1 MNLEYRH
8 TLYASYIGY
17 VTQAILVNFAPLL
30 FLTFQST
37 YNIPFSQITILGT
50 VYFLL
55 QLFVDFLAARYVD
68 RIGYR
73 KCIVIAHVLSA
84 LGLIGLPCFPAL
96 FPDAFWGLLT
106 AVICYAIGGGILEV
120 LLSLLVEACPTPN
133 KPAAMSL
140 LHSFYCWGHAFV
152 VILSTLFFLFFG
164 IEHWRWL
171 ALFWALIPLGNTF
184 FFTKVPIARLTEAG
198 QGIPIANLFKHKLF
212 LISLLLMVCAG
223 ASEQAVS
230 QWSSAFAEAGLGVS
244 KTIGDLMG
252 PCLFALLMGVS
263 RLWYSKRNARFRLIP
278 AMMGSAALCIVGYLL
293 TSLSP
298 WAFLNLIGCGICG
311 LAVGI
316 FWPGVLSLTVK
327 TVPLGGTAMFACL
340 AFAGSSGCSAGTMLV
355 GLVANAS
362 AERLPLG
369 ILAAAVFPCL
379 FLIGLML
386 YHFLPK
392 KAASQKA

>member
-1 MNLEYRH
+1 
-8 TLYASYIGY
+8 
-17 VTQAILVNFAPLL
+17 
-30 FLTFQST
+30 
-37 YNIPFSQITILGT
+37 
-50 VYFLL
+50 
-55 QLFVDFLAARYVD
+55 
-68 RIGYR
+68 
-73 KCIVIAHVLSA
+73 
-84 LGLIGLPCFPAL
+84 
-96 FPDAFWGLLT
+96 
-106 AVICYAIGGGILEV
+106 
-120 LLSLLVEACPTPN
+120 
-133 KPAAMSL
+133 
-140 LHSFYCWGHAFV
+140 
-152 VILSTLFFLFFG
+152 
-164 IEHWRWL
+164 
-171 ALFWALIPLGNTF
+171 
-184 FFTKVPIARLTEAG
+184 
-198 QGIPIANLFKHKLF
+198 
-212 LISLLLMVCAG
+212 MVCAG

-293 TSLSP
+293 ASLSP